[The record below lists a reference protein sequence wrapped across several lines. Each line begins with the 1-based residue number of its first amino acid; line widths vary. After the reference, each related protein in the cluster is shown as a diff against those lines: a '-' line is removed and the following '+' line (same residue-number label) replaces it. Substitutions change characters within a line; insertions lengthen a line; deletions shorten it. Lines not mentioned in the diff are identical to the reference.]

1 MKPIIGIITRKSKS
15 ESNHDIDIVY
25 HSIAT
30 SVIRSGGIPIG
41 IFNEYFD
48 YYLSICDGFI
58 LQGGSTIDTKNYPII
73 KLLHSIDIPLLA
85 ICLGMQEMALVFGG
99 KEIDIPNHQNTTHKI
114 HLKDNTVLMNIIKS
128 HHIEVNSRHK
138 SAITNPCYLAISAL
152 SSDNIIEAIEDT
164 KKKFFLGLQYHPEST
179 YNNTLYSRLIFTY
192 FIKMCQTKNNKFT

>member
-1 MKPIIGIITRKSKS
+1 MKPIIGIITRKSLS
-15 ESNHDIDIVY
+15 ENNHNIDIVY
-25 HSIAT
+25 KDIAT
-30 SVIRSGGIPIG
+30 SIIKSGGIPIG

-58 LQGGSTIDTKNYPII
+58 LQGGSTLEEKNYHII
-73 KLLHSIDIPLLA
+73 KLLHHLNIPLLA

-138 SAITNPCYLAISAL
+138 SAITKPCYLTISAT
-152 SSDNIIEAIEDT
+152 SSDNIIEVIEDT
-164 KKKFFLGLQYHPEST
+164 KKKFFLGLQYHPENIYDESI
-179 YNNTLYSRLIFTY
+179 YSRLIFSY
-192 FIKMCQTKNNKFT
+192 FIEMCQDKK

>member
-1 MKPIIGIITRKSKS
+1 MKPIIGIITRKSLS
-15 ESNHDIDIVY
+15 ENNHNIDIVY
-25 HSIAT
+25 KDIAT
-30 SVIRSGGIPIG
+30 SIIKSGGIPIG

-58 LQGGSTIDTKNYPII
+58 LQGGSTLEEKNYHII
-73 KLLHSIDIPLLA
+73 KLLHQLNIPLLA

-138 SAITNPCYLAISAL
+138 SAITNHCCLTISAT
-152 SSDNIIEAIEDT
+152 SSDNIIEVIEDT
-164 KKKFFLGLQYHPEST
+164 KKKFFLGLQYHPENIYDESI
-179 YNNTLYSRLIFTY
+179 YSRLIFSY
-192 FIKMCQTKNNKFT
+192 FIEMCQDKK

>member
-1 MKPIIGIITRKSKS
+1 MKPIIGIITRKSLS
-15 ESNHDIDIVY
+15 ENNHNIDIVY
-25 HSIAT
+25 KDIAT
-30 SVIRSGGIPIG
+30 SIIKSGGIPIG

-58 LQGGSTIDTKNYPII
+58 LQGGSTLEEKNYHII
-73 KLLHSIDIPLLA
+73 KLLHQLNIPLLA

-138 SAITNPCYLAISAL
+138 SAITNHCCLTISAT
-152 SSDNIIEAIEDT
+152 SSDNIIEVIEDT
-164 KKKFFLGLQYHPEST
+164 KKKFFLGLQYHPENIYDESIH
-179 YNNTLYSRLIFTY
+179 SRLIFSY
-192 FIKMCQTKNNKFT
+192 FIEMCQDKK

>member
-1 MKPIIGIITRKSKS
+1 MKPIIGIITRKSLS
-15 ESNHDIDIVY
+15 ENNHNIDIVY
-25 HSIAT
+25 KDIAT
-30 SVIRSGGIPIG
+30 SIIKSGGIPIG

-58 LQGGSTIDTKNYPII
+58 LQGGSTLEEKNYHII
-73 KLLHSIDIPLLA
+73 KLLHQLNIPLLA

-138 SAITNPCYLAISAL
+138 SVITNPCCLTISAT
-152 SSDNIIEAIEDT
+152 SSDNIIEVIEDT
-164 KKKFFLGLQYHPEST
+164 KKKFFLGLQYHPENIYDESI
-179 YNNTLYSRLIFTY
+179 YSRLIFSY
-192 FIKMCQTKNNKFT
+192 FIEKCQDKK